1 MADAPD
7 EFQPFLTRPSP
18 EALSQALAASA
29 APERALEGLIAFYGE
44 AGLDWAVG
52 ETPLDRFAEAA
63 PDAGPARREAAAPA
77 LTLPDPAAHPARA
90 ARTLDEL
97 RDALEAFDGCALKN
111 TATRLVFADGTPGA
125 GLMVIGEAPGAE
137 EDRAGLPFVG
147 RAGRLLDRMLAAIG
161 LDRRVNVYIANVV
174 PWRPPGNRT
183 PSPQETAACLPFLL
197 RQIELAAPRVILCV
211 GGPSSQTVLGLTE
224 GIMRMRGRWRVLET
238 HGLKARAMPTLHPAY
253 LLRRPE
259 HKGLAWRD
267 LRAVRAALD
276 KGGAEGNSAP
286 GA

>member
-77 LTLPDPAAHPARA
+77 LPLPDPAAHPARR

-97 RDALEAFDGCALKN
+97 RAALEAFEGCALKT

-161 LDRRVNVYIANVV
+161 RDRTSVYIANVV

-183 PSPQETAACLPFLL
+183 PSAQETAACLPFLL

-224 GIMRMRGRWRVLET
+224 GIMRARGRWRVFES

-253 LLRRPE
+253 LLRRPQD
-259 HKGLAWRD
+259 KGLVWRD

-276 KGGAEGNSAP
+276 AAP
-286 GA
+286 GGN